1 MSQRIT
7 ELAFNLPGYLNGLCV
22 LFTML
27 HCLEQT
33 LVHKWARWWL
43 TSKLFSWN
51 AIWGSMTNFE
61 VNSGIVIPDPSE
73 GPKLWIIS
81 AAHPRKVSGSLG
93 KVELSN
99 LSFLWHHQ
107 YSSDVLVCGTWNTA
121 TRTPKV
127 PRRSY
132 IPHLMTWWG
141 GNLGP
146 LDKITRVKPCSEI
159 LHKKRHWLSVPIPS
173 RLHKKLL

>member
-27 HCLEQT
+27 HYLEQT

-73 GPKLWIIS
+73 GPEALDYICSSPQESFWVT
-81 AAHPRKVSGSLG
+81 RKSWT
-93 KVELSN
+93 N
-99 LSFLWHHQ
+99 LSLLWHHQ
-107 YSSDVLVCGTWNTA
+107 YSSDVLFCGTWNTA
-121 TRTPKV
+121 MRTPKV

-141 GNLGP
+141 GNLRP
-146 LDKITRVKPCSEI
+146 LDKITRVKQCSES

>member
-1 MSQRIT
+1 MNQVVAH
-7 ELAFNLPGYLNGLCV
+7 LKAFFPG
-22 LFTML
+22 ML
-27 HCLEQT
+27 YEE
-33 LVHKWARWWL
+33 VWL
-43 TSKLFSWN
+43 ILKS
-51 AIWGSMTNFE
+51 
-61 VNSGIVIPDPSE
+61 IVALLSLILQ
-73 GPKLWIIS
+73 KALRLWIIS

-99 LSFLWHHQ
+99 LSFLWYHQ
-107 YSSDVLVCGTWNTA
+107 YSSDVLVCGMWNTA
-121 TRTPKV
+121 MRTPKV

-159 LHKKRHWLSVPIPS
+159 IHKKRHWLSVPIPS

>member
-1 MSQRIT
+1 
-7 ELAFNLPGYLNGLCV
+7 
-22 LFTML
+22 ML
-27 HCLEQT
+27 YEE
-33 LVHKWARWWL
+33 VWL
-43 TSKLFSWN
+43 ILKS
-51 AIWGSMTNFE
+51 
-61 VNSGIVIPDPSE
+61 IVALLSLILQ
-73 GPKLWIIS
+73 KALRLWIIS

-99 LSFLWHHQ
+99 LSLLWHHQ
-107 YSSDVLVCGTWNTA
+107 YSSDVLFCGTWNTA
-121 TRTPKV
+121 MRTPKV

-141 GNLGP
+141 GNLWP

-173 RLHKKLL
+173 RLYKKTSLTFLPNFSPLFQLLTHSQTLLRNLSATHTDQGIR